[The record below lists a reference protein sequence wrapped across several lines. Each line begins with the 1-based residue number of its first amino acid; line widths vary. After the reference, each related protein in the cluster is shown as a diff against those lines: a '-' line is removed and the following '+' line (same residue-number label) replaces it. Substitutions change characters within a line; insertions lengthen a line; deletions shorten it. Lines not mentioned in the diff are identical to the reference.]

1 MVDPK
6 SFGHGLH
13 GFASAFEHQSLE
25 VEAAGGA
32 LVFADQGGEDYVDE
46 FMQVTLGVGGVFRVH
61 DQTLRPRKP
70 PHKT

>member
-1 MVDPK
+1 MVDPE

-25 VEAAGGA
+25 VEAAGGS
-32 LVFADQGGEDYVDE
+32 LVFADQGGKDCVDE
-46 FMQVTLGVGGVFRVH
+46 FMQVTLGVGGGFRVH
-61 DQTLRPRKP
+61 NQTLCPRKP